1 MSAIEFLLLNGGQ
14 INAVDENGYTPLR
27 LATQHGFT
35 AQAYLLLK
43 HQAKHD
49 IAANDNKLPIDVAM
63 EQGNADIVTL

>member
-1 MSAIEFLLLNGGQ
+1 MSASEFLLLNGCK
-14 INAVDENGYTPLR
+14 INAVDDNGYTSLR
-27 LATQHGFT
+27 LATQSGFT

-49 IAANDNKLPIDVAM
+49 IAANDRKQPIDIAV